1 MPLSAATPNQPSRQ
15 PHSWFDDAQG
25 FLIGTVLSSLGVAL
39 FSAGGLMTSG
49 TAGIAFLLHY
59 LTGWG
64 VGLMF
69 FAINLPFFALAFW
82 RMGWVFAAK
91 SLTSVALLGL
101 MVDLQPHVI
110 QFGYIEP
117 VYAAIAGG
125 LLLGMGVLAFVRHG
139 SSLGGINILAVYL
152 QQTRGIRAGKLQ
164 MVIDVLI
171 TIAAFLVLPVDRVL
185 YSILGA
191 VLLGAVLAINHKPG
205 RYMGV

>member
-1 MPLSAATPNQPSRQ
+1 MPHSAVTPDQPSRQ

-69 FAINLPFFALAFW
+69 FVINLPFFALAFW

-110 QFGYIEP
+110 QFVTIEP
-117 VYAAIAGG
+117 VYAAVAGG

>member
-69 FAINLPFFALAFW
+69 FLINLPFFALAFW

-117 VYAAIAGG
+117 IYAAIAGG

-171 TIAAFLVLPVDRVL
+171 TIAAFLVLPMDRVL